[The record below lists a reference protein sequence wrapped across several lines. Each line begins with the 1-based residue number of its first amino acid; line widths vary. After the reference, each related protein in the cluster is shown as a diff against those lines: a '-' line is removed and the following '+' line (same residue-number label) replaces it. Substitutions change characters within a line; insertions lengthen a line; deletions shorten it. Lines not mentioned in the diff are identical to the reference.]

1 MLISVD
7 SKQLTV
13 RLSPLESAL
22 TRNWGWAPVSPI
34 RRWAIQPPKHPAS
47 TPWSWALNE
56 SAGTILLRLR
66 PTLATNNGVWGTTMP
81 ATHGRILR
89 LAFSLAL
96 LAFLAATGSSAQ
108 DTPDGMFPAART
120 YLAQALDLMQQNALN
135 KSSIDWPHL
144 REETFARAKQAKSTA
159 DTYPAIAFALTQL
172 KERHSFLQLPDNLPG
187 PQKETISVQIDQVRG
202 ASPPS
207 ASPSPFAPQKQMQG
221 HIDRRNGKVFAHVL
235 VPMCIGQYSE
245 WEKNAPD
252 FQQFAEKLHG
262 IVMDLQAQK
271 PDGWLIDLRGNGGG
285 NMWPM
290 LAGIGPVLGEGDLGA
305 FESPNGD
312 REAWFYKAGKA
323 GSRSAQGQDEIAAY
337 IEQPPFALPGVPWVA
352 VLLDRGTASSG
363 EAIAISFAG
372 RPRERSFGEH
382 TGGFSTSNQMYP
394 LSDGAALFLCVA
406 IEADRTGRRYPD
418 GIDPDVKLPA
428 PATRPAEEIDA
439 VLQAAEDWIIAQT
452 SPSR

>member
-1 MLISVD
+1 
-7 SKQLTV
+7 
-13 RLSPLESAL
+13 
-22 TRNWGWAPVSPI
+22 
-34 RRWAIQPPKHPAS
+34 
-47 TPWSWALNE
+47 
-56 SAGTILLRLR
+56 
-66 PTLATNNGVWGTTMP
+66 MP
-81 ATHGRILR
+81 ATCGRVLR
-89 LAFSLAL
+89 IASSLTP
-96 LAFLAATGSSAQ
+96 LAFLAATGSTAQ

-144 REETFARAKQAKSTA
+144 REEAFDRAKQAKSTA

-187 PQKETISVQIDQVRG
+187 PQKETINAEISKVQG
-202 ASPPS
+202 SAPS
-207 ASPSPFAPQKQMQG
+207 NGSPSPFAPQKQMQG
-221 HIDRRNGKVFAHVL
+221 HIDRRNEKAFAHVV

-262 IVMDLQAQK
+262 IVMELQAQK
-271 PDGWLIDLRGNGGG
+271 PDGWVIDLRGNGGG

-312 REAWFYKAGKA
+312 REAWFYKGGKTGVRA
-323 GSRSAQGQDEIAAY
+323 LQGKEEIAAE
-337 IEQPPFALPGVPWVA
+337 IKGSPFSLPELPWVA

-363 EAIAISFAG
+363 EAVAISFAG
-372 RPRERSFGEH
+372 RRRERSFGEL
-382 TGGFSTSNQMYP
+382 TAGFSTSNQRYE
-394 LSDGAALFLCVA
+394 LSDGASLFLCVG
-406 IEADRTGRRYPD
+406 IEADRAGHRYPD

-428 PATRPAEEIDA
+428 PATRPAEEKDA

-452 SPSR
+452 SASR